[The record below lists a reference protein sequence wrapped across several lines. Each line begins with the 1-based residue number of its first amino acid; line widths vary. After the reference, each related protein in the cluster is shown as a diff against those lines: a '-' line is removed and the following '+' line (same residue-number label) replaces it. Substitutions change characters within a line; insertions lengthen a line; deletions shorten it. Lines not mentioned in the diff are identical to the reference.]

1 MNVDRVRL
9 QNEAAAQLAAETVR
23 LEGIQNEIIAHLG
36 PIPDELAD
44 DLAHQ
49 KTRHDEAVALVLR
62 LS

>member
-1 MNVDRVRL
+1 MNPERL
-9 QNEAAAQLAAETVR
+9 KTEAAAQLAAETVR
-23 LEGIQNEIIAHLG
+23 LEGIQAEILSHLG
-36 PIPDELAD
+36 PVPEQLQD